1 MNKVA
6 RFLTRNS
13 SSIFTGM
20 SITCTIASVI
30 LAVNTTPKAMKI
42 ISKKQREK
50 DDKLNTVNYANNE
63 TMAVMSNSSLTKKEI
78 VKAVWKCYIPTGLAL
93 AGSIGFAI
101 ASNKAGLRRSA
112 ALASLLTASEQALV
126 SVTEKS
132 IEKIGEKKTK
142 EIEANVMQEK
152 IQKNLKDEDIIFTGE
167 GETLFWDD
175 MCSRPFKHDIEK
187 VRARI
192 NDLNE
197 EILDSMWL
205 SLNDLYYALGLPAS
219 TAGSVIGWNINGKGK
234 IRYEFIAIKD
244 RKDRPCLSLV
254 LHDWETDYNLY
265 K

>member
-1 MNKVA
+1 MNKVMN
-6 RFLTRNS
+6 FLTRNS
-13 SSIFTGM
+13 STIFTVM
-20 SITCTIASVI
+20 SITCSVTSVI
-30 LAVNTTPKAMKI
+30 LAVDATPKAMRLIHQKEA
-42 ISKKQREK
+42 EK
-50 DDKLNTVNYANNE
+50 PTGE
-63 TMAVMSNSSLTKKEI
+63 TKLTKKETI
-78 VKAVWKCYIPTGLAL
+78 KTTWKCYIPTGVAL

-132 IEKIGEKKTK
+132 ISKIGEKKTK
-142 EIEANVMQEK
+142 DIEAEAMQDKVHKKFKE
-152 IQKNLKDEDIIFTGE
+152 EDIIFTGE
-167 GETLFWDD
+167 GDTYFWDD

-197 EILDSMWL
+197 DLLDCMYV
-205 SLNDLYYALGLPAS
+205 SLNDLYYALGLPAG

-234 IRYEFIAIKD
+234 IEYEFVAVKD
-244 RKDRPCLSLV
+244 KKERPCLALV
-254 LHDWETDYNLY
+254 LSNWDTDYDKY